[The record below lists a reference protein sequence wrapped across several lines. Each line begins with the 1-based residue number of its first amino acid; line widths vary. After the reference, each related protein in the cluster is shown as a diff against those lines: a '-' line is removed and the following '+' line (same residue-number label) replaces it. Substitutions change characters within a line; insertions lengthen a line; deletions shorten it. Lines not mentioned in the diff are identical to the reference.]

1 MHKDNPIM
9 ELSTLLTLLGIGT
22 REIIKTISEIK
33 RLRIKGKDEAVKK
46 IKELGKAIGSSMRY
60 VDLFHNI
67 QIQIN
72 EAIIECEFLYK
83 LIEAHDKMPIN
94 MTKKVTHF
102 GDHLPSRGNPDIY
115 VPVEM
120 ILLIESRRKVIIEEA
135 TKKIKDITGFINGNS
150 ALLNQ
155 VDLSRIPAL
164 STDFTNKL
172 NAAKVNLENAKID
185 LEQPSPKFR
194 DAIGKIRDAED
205 SLREVKDIII
215 GYHNGIIDN
224 SKLGFSI

>member
-1 MHKDNPIM
+1 MHKKNPIM
-9 ELSTLLTLLGIGT
+9 ELSMLLPLLGKGI

-33 RLRIKGKDEAVKK
+33 RLHIKGKDEAVKK
-46 IKELGKAIGSSMRY
+46 IKELGKAIGLSMRY
-60 VDLFHNI
+60 IDLFHNI
-67 QIQIN
+67 LIQIN

-94 MTKKVTHF
+94 MTEKVTHF

-120 ILLIESRRKVIIEEA
+120 ILLIESRRKVIIDEV
-135 TKKIKDITGFINGNS
+135 TKKIRDIKGVISGNS

-155 VDLSRIPAL
+155 VAPRRIPAL

-172 NAAKVNLENAKID
+172 NAAKDNLENAKIV
-185 LEQPSPKFR
+185 LEQPSPDFK
-194 DAIGKIRDAED
+194 DAIEKIRNAEG

-215 GYHNGIIDN
+215 GYHKDIIDN